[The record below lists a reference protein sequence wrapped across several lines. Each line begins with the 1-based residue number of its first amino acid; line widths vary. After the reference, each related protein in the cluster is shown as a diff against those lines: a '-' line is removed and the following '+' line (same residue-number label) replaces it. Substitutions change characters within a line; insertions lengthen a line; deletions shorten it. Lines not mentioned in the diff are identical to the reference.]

1 MFIFSKSLIFDY
13 CINICFGIGFG
24 VSITAGTKN
33 ATKYFPK
40 KRGLI
45 TSLIAVLGG
54 NLGSSF
60 FNLIIR
66 LFVSKGDYQ
75 NPNDNNMYR
84 KSTALN
90 YKLFLI
96 IHGSVALTFSIIE
109 NTEEEKE
116 ITNEKEEIKNT
127 EENKEINNNEI
138 NDDDE
143 EINDKEETDKNEI
156 NNNNNQIENKNI
168 NKSNNFEYKKGLK
181 EIFKHFKIYLI
192 LIIYILTVFLQGF
205 TYTVGFNFGTTMSH
219 DDRKKESKNKISP
232 DQMSIIFMLSSLISG
247 AMGPITGLIYDKI
260 HFRSVMIIIDIL
272 SCTNGVLINYTVK
285 WGVYYYGISIILN
298 GCLNSSAFSLLLPHV
313 SKIFGFEYAGE
324 LYGFIALST
333 GISNM
338 TSSSIY
344 YIITH
349 FSNKNDKNYFY
360 IFIVG
365 ASCSFI
371 AAVLAFFDKEKKFK
385 FNKDEIDED
394 KLNSIETI

>member
-1 MFIFSKSLIFDY
+1 
-13 CINICFGIGFG
+13 
-24 VSITAGTKN
+24 
-33 ATKYFPK
+33 
-40 KRGLI
+40 
-45 TSLIAVLGG
+45 
-54 NLGSSF
+54 
-60 FNLIIR
+60 
-66 LFVSKGDYQ
+66 
-75 NPNDNNMYR
+75 
-84 KSTALN
+84 
-90 YKLFLI
+90 
-96 IHGSVALTFSIIE
+96 
-109 NTEEEKE
+109 
-116 ITNEKEEIKNT
+116 
-127 EENKEINNNEI
+127 
-138 NDDDE
+138 
-143 EINDKEETDKNEI
+143 
-156 NNNNNQIENKNI
+156 
-168 NKSNNFEYKKGLK
+168 
-181 EIFKHFKIYLI
+181 
-192 LIIYILTVFLQGF
+192 
-205 TYTVGFNFGTTMSH
+205 
-219 DDRKKESKNKISP
+219 
-232 DQMSIIFMLSSLISG
+232 MSIIFMLSSLISG

-260 HFRSVMIIIDIL
+260 HFRAVMIIIDIL